1 MKTTTCKQTL
11 APHVSASIALA
22 LLSAACTGPRE
33 DPVGEIVVSD
43 VDTLVSLDS
52 ELLASPIDVALDAAG
67 RIYVLDYQLA
77 SVVVIADATDPPAT
91 LGGEGSGPAEFNGPT
106 ALAVSAD
113 SIRVVDSGNGRVQVL
128 TPDGAYVRSYP
139 IPAEYIGGITLS
151 GNGRMAVSTQG
162 FRQEILAL
170 SFDPDGQAAGQFG
183 TAVVPPHEL
192 WDMTAIHNAIL
203 DGEVPAQLRN
213 WTLPAIDDDGSVW
226 LILNA
231 EGIVQRFDEAGTL
244 LWSLQLEAP
253 ELEPIKQ
260 RFFQRNREIEGR
272 GFVVLTYVADAARVD
287 DEIWLLLNVPDE
299 DPGVVLVVGDD
310 GRLRRRITFPNVYDA
325 DEIAVD
331 PGKGRIYLAV
341 PSEASLL
348 AARLPGEP

>member
-1 MKTTTCKQTL
+1 VIIVTACETTDVV
-11 APHVSASIALA
+11 PFSEVV
-22 LLSAACTGPRE
+22 LSE
-33 DPVGEIVVSD
+33 

-52 ELLASPIDVALDAAG
+52 ELLASPNDVAVDAAG
-67 RIYVLDYQLA
+67 RVYVLDYQLA
-77 SVVVIADATDPPAT
+77 SVLVITVAAETPASF
-91 LGGEGSGPAEFNGPT
+91 GGEGSGPAEFNGPT
-106 ALAVSAD
+106 ALAVGAD

-128 TPDGAYVRSYP
+128 TPDGGYVRSYP
-139 IPAEYIGGITLS
+139 IPAEYIGGVTLS

-183 TAVVPPHEL
+183 TTVAPPHEL
-192 WDMTAIHNAIL
+192 WDMTAIRAAIM

-213 WTLPAIDDDGSVW
+213 WTLPAIDDDGSLW

-231 EGIVQRFDEAGTL
+231 EGVVQRFDATGSL
-244 LWSLQLEAP
+244 LWSLPLEAP
-253 ELEPIKQ
+253 ELAPIKQ
-260 RFFQRNREIEGR
+260 RFFQRNREIEGP
-272 GFVVLTYVADAARVD
+272 GFVVLTYVADAARVH

-299 DPGVVLVVGDD
+299 DPSVVLVVGDD
-310 GRLRRRITFPNVYDA
+310 GALRRRLIFPNVYGA

-331 PGKGRIYLAV
+331 PGRGRVYLAV

-348 AARLPGEP
+348 AARLPVQP

>member
-1 MKTTTCKQTL
+1 MG
-11 APHVSASIALA
+11 ASTIVKPGAHHLV
-22 LLSAACTGPRE
+22 LLSTAFLSLACEGPGDE
-33 DPVGEIVVSD
+33 SVHEVMISD
-43 VDTLVSLDS
+43 VDTLISLDS
-52 ELLASPIDVALDAAG
+52 ELLAAPNDVAVDEAG
-67 RIYVLDYQLA
+67 RVYVLDYQLA
-77 SVVVIADATDPPAT
+77 SVWAITSATETPAS

-106 ALAVSAD
+106 ALAVGSD

-128 TPDGAYVRSYP
+128 APDGSYLRSYP
-139 IPAEYIGGITLS
+139 IPAEYIGGIALS
-151 GNGRMAVSTQG
+151 GNGHMAVSTQG

-170 SFDPDGQAAGQFG
+170 SFDRDGQAAGQFG
-183 TAVVPPHEL
+183 TTVVPPHEI
-192 WDMTAIHNAIL
+192 WDMTAIRAAIM

-213 WTLPAIDDDGSVW
+213 WTLPAIDDDGSLW

-231 EGIVQRFDEAGTL
+231 EGVVQRFDATGSL

-260 RFFQRNREIEGR
+260 RFFQRNREIEGS

-299 DPGVVLVVGDD
+299 EPSVVLVVGDD
-310 GRLRRRITFPNVYDA
+310 GTLRRRITFPNVYGA

-331 PGKGRIYLAV
+331 TGKGWVYLAV

-348 AARLPGEP
+348 AAPLPVKP